1 MGDEENPEENAYTIT
16 KYLEDGQTITVHNSR
31 NYTVTGNG
39 MAKTQTDTPYY
50 ASPEIWQDKG
60 YDNKTDFWSI
70 GCIIYEMATL
80 KSPFKGTSLINLY
93 QNIKKG
99 VYPPISNKLYSS

>member
-1 MGDEENPEENAYTIT
+1 MGSKI
-16 KYLEDGQTITVHNSR
+16 QT
-31 NYTVTGNG
+31 G
-39 MAKTQTDTPYY
+39 TPYY
-50 ASPEIWQDKG
+50 TSPEIWQDKG

-80 KSPFKGTSLINLY
+80 KPTFKGTSLINLY